1 MSFALGSDEL
11 LDEPASDPTGT
22 VYGVQ
27 ARARNGSPKGPRDPV
42 SRCFARSR
50 LLARSQRRANLLV
63 SVGRSDEVFDDF
75 RDEMSR
81 LSSLDAATMQY
92 KLASAYADMGMID
105 ESIDALEVSVRA
117 LRYRFD
123 AAAQL
128 GRLYR
133 KLGMLNHAV
142 EWLQQAVA
150 APAPTVEAG
159 RAITY
164 ELAETYENLGQR
176 QRALAVFSMLLTT
189 DGGYRDVRQRVA
201 RLSGT

>member
-1 MSFALGSDEL
+1 M
-11 LDEPASDPTGT
+11 
-22 VYGVQ
+22 
-27 ARARNGSPKGPRDPV
+27 
-42 SRCFARSR
+42 
-50 LLARSQRRANLLV
+50 
-63 SVGRSDEVFDDF
+63 FDDF
-75 RDEMSR
+75 RDEISR
-81 LSSLDAATMQY
+81 LSALDSATTHY
-92 KLASAYADMGMID
+92 KLASAYAEIWMIE

-142 EWLQQAVA
+142 EWLQQALA

-164 ELAETYENLGQR
+164 ELAETYEILGQR
-176 QRALAVFSMLLTT
+176 TRALAVFSMLLAI
-189 DGGYRDVRQRVA
+189 DGDYRDVRQRVT
-201 RLSGT
+201 RLSEA